1 MTLKEQLPAAHL
13 IPVDGHEIVGGH
25 SNEGHV
31 GGLRLQDG
39 VVDGLSL
46 LLATLQTQKM
56 SKKLNLLLRTCR
68 SKFVRCQRTPH
79 SGKIKKHL

>member
-1 MTLKEQLPAAHL
+1 MALKKQLPAAHL

-25 SNEGHV
+25 GDEGHV

-46 LLATLQTQKM
+46 LLATLQ
-56 SKKLNLLLRTCR
+56 
-68 SKFVRCQRTPH
+68 
-79 SGKIKKHL
+79 KIG